1 MTPTPN
7 RTCVSTKSQNT
18 PPTMDPQ
25 NSNKEKPDTYN
36 KTDTQQ
42 RKLPKKQI
50 NQQLSKAY
58 WNAVYLTKI
67 KLCNCPKKVA
77 LHIA

>member
-36 KTDTQQ
+36 KTKKLIHNRESSQ
-42 RKLPKKQI
+42 RNK
-50 NQQLSKAY
+50 
-58 WNAVYLTKI
+58 
-67 KLCNCPKKVA
+67 
-77 LHIA
+77 